1 MNSKSFQRR
10 CYKVSNRSTKIVI
23 KILFQSVNIF
33 LISAFTVDFLGAY
46 SALAWKHAGTFKGSS
61 AAMFS
66 VYASMCICESSTHN
80 IREKNSI
87 LIQGYRGEISFQYL
101 PKLVF
106 CSRGRLKVVFLN
118 VQCICNWLYLCSSTV
133 LDTWVL
139 LYDVVD
145 LWHIGKKKY
154 FAYSQIKDR
163 KKCPDSYI
171 YYYLQ

>member
-1 MNSKSFQRR
+1 
-10 CYKVSNRSTKIVI
+10 
-23 KILFQSVNIF
+23 
-33 LISAFTVDFLGAY
+33 
-46 SALAWKHAGTFKGSS
+46 
-61 AAMFS
+61 
-66 VYASMCICESSTHN
+66 MCICESSTHN

-145 LWHIGKKKY
+145 LWHIGKKNILLTHKSRTEKSVLTLIY
-154 FAYSQIKDR
+154 IIIYNNCALFKDHFVEIEMAGISASLLLKIMCSMCYSAYSKIAHIQKNTAFAAFPR
-163 KKCPDSYI
+163 SMSS
-171 YYYLQ
+171 